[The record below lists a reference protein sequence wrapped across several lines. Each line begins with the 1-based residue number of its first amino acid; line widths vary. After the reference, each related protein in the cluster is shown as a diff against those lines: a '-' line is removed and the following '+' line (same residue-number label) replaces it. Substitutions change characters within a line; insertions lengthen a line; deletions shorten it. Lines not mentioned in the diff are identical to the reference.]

1 MQEIEIAQLLDTR
14 GLNCPMPLL
23 KTKQALH
30 KLSSGAV
37 LKVIATDAGSVRD
50 FQAFIERSDHELL
63 QMFIETSEYT
73 YLIRRG

>member
-30 KLSSGAV
+30 KLTSGAV